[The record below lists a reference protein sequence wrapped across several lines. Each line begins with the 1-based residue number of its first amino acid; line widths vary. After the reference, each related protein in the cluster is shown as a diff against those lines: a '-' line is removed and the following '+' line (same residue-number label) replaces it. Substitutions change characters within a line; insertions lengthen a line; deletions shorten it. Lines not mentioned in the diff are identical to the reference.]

1 MANKNDSTKQKEKG
15 KDMRAY
21 LTSRNILI
29 AAGIIFILLLL
40 GVYVHRFNALQ
51 DKDKFNTSYLVETG
65 TINLEIK
72 NLNEVKQILTESPN
86 EYFVLITYTGSKEEK
101 SLEDGLKT
109 IIDKYKLNDSFYYL
123 NVQSIKDDED
133 LINKVNSAFDTD
145 KIKAVPTILYYKDGK
160 VIDVVKRD
168 DKNMINASDF
178 QKLLDIYEFEGQ

>member
-65 TINLEIK
+65 TVNLEIK

-86 EYFVLITYTGSKEEK
+86 EYYW
-101 SLEDGLKT
+101 
-109 IIDKYKLNDSFYYL
+109 
-123 NVQSIKDDED
+123 
-133 LINKVNSAFDTD
+133 
-145 KIKAVPTILYYKDGK
+145 
-160 VIDVVKRD
+160 
-168 DKNMINASDF
+168 
-178 QKLLDIYEFEGQ
+178 